1 MQIIRQVFV
10 ADEWVR
16 DARNE
21 VRAEA
26 HSRAEIEK
34 SLRTLKQEQTKLSN
48 KLIAADRAHLS
59 DKAGLKSVEIQAEDQ
74 CKQLHITKIE
84 LATQRQWF

>member
-1 MQIIRQVFV
+1 M

-26 HSRAEIEK
+26 HSRVEIEK

-48 KLIAADRAHLS
+48 KLIAADRARLS
-59 DKAGLKSVEIQAEDQ
+59 DEAGLKSVEIQAEDQ